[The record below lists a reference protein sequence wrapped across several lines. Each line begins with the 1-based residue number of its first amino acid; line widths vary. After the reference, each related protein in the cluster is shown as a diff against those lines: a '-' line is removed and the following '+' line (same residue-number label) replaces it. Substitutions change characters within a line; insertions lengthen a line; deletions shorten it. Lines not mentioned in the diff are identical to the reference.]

1 MSKKSLKAAAFV
13 TGVAALGTATAAI
26 ISKQRQKKEAGE
38 ELSTIDLDQTY
49 TDFKNKV
56 EEIKVTLDNITAD
69 SREDIK
75 VTLGNLKGDAV
86 HYTEEFKRKAER
98 SKSKLSSELIKAQ
111 MNFEVK
117 KQEIEE
123 ELENRKYESEKK
135 RDENKARKKAEDAEL
150 LMDYALEMVQQATVA
165 SLEATELA
173 NEYEDKYGES
183 LDLSLD
189 SDDDVVT
196 FDEDDIED

>member
-1 MSKKSLKAAAFV
+1 M
-13 TGVAALGTATAAI
+13 
-26 ISKQRQKKEAGE
+26 
-38 ELSTIDLDQTY
+38 
-49 TDFKNKV
+49 
-56 EEIKVTLDNITAD
+56 
-69 SREDIK
+69 
-75 VTLGNLKGDAV
+75 TLGNIKGDAV

-117 KQEIEE
+117 KKEFEE

-173 NEYEDKYGES
+173 SEYEDKYGEV
-183 LDLSLD
+183 LDLSI
-189 SDDDVVT
+189 DDDVDVDDIDHVE
-196 FDEDDIED
+196 FDENDIED